1 MLHLRILCHLYHK
14 NEVITGCFSK
24 CLRIHIKLWQNEN
37 MCLFTECSPM
47 LFALSHVPERLCL
60 RKWLTL
66 TLITNSVFFH
76 QQLPFLGAVLVAILL
91 WKAVR
96 TWCQEII
103 P

>member
-1 MLHLRILCHLYHK
+1 
-14 NEVITGCFSK
+14 
-24 CLRIHIKLWQNEN
+24 
-37 MCLFTECSPM
+37 M

-76 QQLPFLGAVLVAILL
+76 QQLPVLGAVLVAILL
-91 WKAVR
+91 WKAVQ

>member
-1 MLHLRILCHLYHK
+1 
-14 NEVITGCFSK
+14 
-24 CLRIHIKLWQNEN
+24 
-37 MCLFTECSPM
+37 M
-47 LFALSHVPERLCL
+47 LFALSHVPERLRL
-60 RKWLTL
+60 RKRLTL

-76 QQLPFLGAVLVAILL
+76 QQFPILGVVLVSILL

>member
-1 MLHLRILCHLYHK
+1 
-14 NEVITGCFSK
+14 
-24 CLRIHIKLWQNEN
+24 
-37 MCLFTECSPM
+37 M

-76 QQLPFLGAVLVAILL
+76 QQLLGVVLVSILL